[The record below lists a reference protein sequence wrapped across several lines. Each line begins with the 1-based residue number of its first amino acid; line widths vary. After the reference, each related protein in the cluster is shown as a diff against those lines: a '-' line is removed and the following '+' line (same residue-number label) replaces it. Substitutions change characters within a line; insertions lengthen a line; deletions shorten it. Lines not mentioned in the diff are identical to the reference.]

1 MPGRI
6 SSARS
11 GVGRSVIRSRPDT
24 DWLDWPPRRSTG
36 DQEVGTEA
44 GLDPMP
50 VDVQR
55 LQDLQ
60 HLPPPAR
67 GRMPPLAPAEDVQ
80 VLPAGPQPPQDLL
93 QHLRAPELPLQQ
105 AEVPP
110 IQLDP
115 EDAALQVLDPTFPQE
130 ADPVVPDPV
139 ADGRLAQVVARLLA
153 LDPLVA
159 LGLGGGIVVQA
170 Q

>member
-1 MPGRI
+1 MG
-6 SSARS
+6 
-11 GVGRSVIRSRPDT
+11 
-24 DWLDWPPRRSTG
+24 
-36 DQEVGTEA
+36 
-44 GLDPMP
+44 

-55 LQDLQ
+55 HRAPQ
-60 HLPPPAR
+60 HLPPPAG

-115 EDAALQVLDPTFPQE
+115 EDAALQVLDPAPPQE
-130 ADPVVPDPV
+130 AEPVVADPV
-139 ADGRLAQVVARLLA
+139 AEGGLAQVVPGLLT
-153 LDPLVA
+153 LDPDRK
-159 LGLGGGIVVQA
+159 
-170 Q
+170 